1 MGGLFKKP
9 KAPPPDPKIEENLR
23 EQEVQAE
30 KREIE
35 EQKRISAQFKNRIKG
50 GRRLL
55 MAEGVTA
62 GKQVEI
68 PLRLKKTWQVLWV
81 ATRPS
86 FHEKIYP
93 KP

>member
-55 MAEGVTA
+55 MAEGVTPC
-62 GKQVEI
+62 KQVEI
-68 PLRLKKTWQVLWV
+68 PLRLKKTWQVLWFS
-81 ATRPS
+81 TRPS
-86 FHEKIYP
+86 LHEKKYP

>member
-35 EQKRISAQFKNRIKG
+35 EQKEYRS
-50 GRRLL
+50 
-55 MAEGVTA
+55 V
-62 GKQVEI
+62 
-68 PLRLKKTWQVLWV
+68 
-81 ATRPS
+81 
-86 FHEKIYP
+86 
-93 KP
+93 

>member
-35 EQKRISAQFKNRIKG
+35 EQKRISAQFKNRIKVVEDC
-50 GRRLL
+50 LWL
-55 MAEGVTA
+55 KALHL